1 MSIELWQSAVEVAI
15 DGGDH
20 FKSVSNSREALAC
33 LMTCWP
39 NRGGEAFATA
49 RRACIGAMDGHVDP
63 SVAAKA
69 FKTAA
74 MEAGLLRQ

>member
-1 MSIELWQSAVEVAI
+1 MSIELWQSTIEVAI

-39 NRGGEAFATA
+39 SRGGKAFAAA
-49 RRACIGAMDGHVDP
+49 RRACIGAVDGRVDP
-63 SVAAKA
+63 SVAAEA
-69 FKTAA
+69 FKNAA
-74 MEAGLLRQ
+74 LEAGLLRQ